1 MESPGGD
8 GAPVSEEDPM
18 QITPYGSVLADVTG
32 GRIVGLVEN
41 DGMKIF
47 RGVPYAAAPY
57 GANRFRE
64 PRPVEPWDGE
74 RDATTF
80 GPSTYQIE
88 PLFRGHGF
96 NYRSIMGPGWRPGD
110 ETLNLNIWTPGEA
123 GDDLP
128 VLVYIH
134 GGAFLTGNGG
144 LPAYDGRHL
153 AERGAV
159 YVSIHYRTGTEGFA
173 DFEGAA
179 TNRGLRDQIA
189 ALTWVQENIAAFG
202 GDPGRVMV
210 HGESAGGM
218 SVALLLASP
227 AADGLF
233 QRAIVQSGSGPVAEP
248 AEGAADRGRRI
259 AEALGLAPTA
269 EALSAVD
276 QRTLLDTALPAL
288 AEHHDD
294 QWGTLALGP
303 WIDDDIVPADLD
315 TAMLDRPVRPTVWG
329 TNRDE
334 GNLFLIT
341 PDSMAAATE
350 ETLAGYLR
358 ASHGAVEPLRTMLL
372 ERTRIHEP
380 GMAVAQHLTWTTFT
394 GPTMSAVDQLARAG
408 RPTWLYRFDY
418 ASRADDGRA
427 QAAHMTEF
435 PFVWDNLGSPA
446 HRQMTG
452 PNPPQRLATE
462 MADAWVRFAATG
474 DPGWPAFTD
483 PGRVGRV
490 FDTTSRDVPGLDQ
503 ELWRAWTG
511 RA

>member
-1 MESPGGD
+1 M
-8 GAPVSEEDPM
+8 
-18 QITPYGSVLADVTG
+18 
-32 GRIVGLVEN
+32 
-41 DGMKIF
+41 
-47 RGVPYAAAPY
+47 
-57 GANRFRE
+57 
-64 PRPVEPWDGE
+64 
-74 RDATTF
+74 
-80 GPSTYQIE
+80 
-88 PLFRGHGF
+88 
-96 NYRSIMGPGWRPGD
+96 
-110 ETLNLNIWTPGEA
+110 
-123 GDDLP
+123 
-128 VLVYIH
+128 
-134 GGAFLTGNGG
+134 
-144 LPAYDGRHL
+144 
-153 AERGAV
+153 
-159 YVSIHYRTGTEGFA
+159 
-173 DFEGAA
+173 
-179 TNRGLRDQIA
+179 
-189 ALTWVQENIAAFG
+189 
-202 GDPGRVMV
+202 
-210 HGESAGGM
+210 
-218 SVALLLASP
+218 
-227 AADGLF
+227 
-233 QRAIVQSGSGPVAEP
+233 
-248 AEGAADRGRRI
+248 AEGPERAADRARRI

-303 WIDDDIVPADLD
+303 WIDDDIVPVDLD
-315 TAMLDRPVRPTVWG
+315 AAMLDRPVRGTVWG

-350 ETLAGYLR
+350 ETLAGYLL

-372 ERTRIHEP
+372 GRTRIHEP
-380 GMAVAQHLTWTTFT
+380 GMAMAQHLTWTIFT
-394 GPTMSAVDQLARAG
+394 GPTMTAVDQLARAG

-435 PFVWDNLGSPA
+435 PFVWDNLDSPA

-483 PGRVGRV
+483 PERIGRV
-490 FDTTSRDVPGLDQ
+490 FDTTSRDEPGLDQ

-511 RA
+511 RD

>member
-1 MESPGGD
+1 
-8 GAPVSEEDPM
+8 M
-18 QITPYGSVLADVTG
+18 QITPYGTVLADVTG
-32 GRIVGLVEN
+32 GRIVGFVDD

-57 GANRFRE
+57 GANRFKA
-64 PRPVEPWDGE
+64 PQPVEPWDGE

-96 NYRSIMGPGWRPGD
+96 DYRSIMSPGWRPGD

-123 GDDLP
+123 GDGLP

-144 LPAYDGRHL
+144 LPAYDGHRL
-153 AERGAV
+153 AGRGTV
-159 YVSIHYRTGTEGFA
+159 YVSIHYRTGTEGF
-173 DFEGAA
+173 GAFAGGA
-179 TNRGLRDQIA
+179 TNRGLRDQMA
-189 ALTWVQENIAAFG
+189 ALAWVQENIARFG

-218 SVALLLASP
+218 SIALLLASP

-233 QRAIVQSGSGPVAEP
+233 QRAIIQSGSAP
-248 AEGAADRGRRI
+248 AADSPERAADRARRI
-259 AEALGLAPTA
+259 ADALGAAPTA
-269 EALSAVD
+269 EAISAFD
-276 QRTLLDTALPAL
+276 QKQLLDTALGAL
-288 AEHHDD
+288 AEQHPDE
-294 QWGTLALGP
+294 WGMLALGP
-303 WIDDDIVPADLD
+303 WIDDDIVPADLG
-315 TAMLDRPVRPTVWG
+315 TAMLARPVRPTVWG

-341 PDSMAAATE
+341 PDSMASMTE
-350 ETLAGYLR
+350 GALAGRLL
-358 ASHGAVEPLRTMLL
+358 ASHGSVEPLRTMLL
-372 ERTRIHEP
+372 ERARIHEP
-380 GMAVAQHLTWTTFT
+380 GMAMAQQLTWTIFT
-394 GPTMSAVDQLARAG
+394 GPTMTAVDQLARAG
-408 RPTWLYRFDY
+408 RPVWLYRFDY
-418 ASRADDGRA
+418 ASRANDGRA
-427 QAAHMTEF
+427 LAAHMSEF
-435 PFVWDNLGSPA
+435 PFVWDNLDSPL

-483 PGRVGRV
+483 PERIGRV
-490 FDTTSRDVPGLDQ
+490 FDTDSRDAPGLDQ

-511 RA
+511 RPRPEHAL

>member
-1 MESPGGD
+1 
-8 GAPVSEEDPM
+8 M

-128 VLVYIH
+128 VLVHIH

-173 DFEGAA
+173 AFEGAA

-189 ALTWVQENIAAFG
+189 ALTWVQENIAVFG

-218 SVALLLASP
+218 SIALLLASP

-233 QRAIVQSGSGPVAEP
+233 HRAIIQSGSSPM
-248 AEGAADRGRRI
+248 AEGPERAADRARRI

-303 WIDDDIVPADLD
+303 WIDDDIVPVDLD
-315 TAMLDRPVRPTVWG
+315 
-329 TNRDE
+329 
-334 GNLFLIT
+334 
-341 PDSMAAATE
+341 AAESDDHLE
-350 ETLAGYLR
+350 ELG
-358 ASHGAVEPLRTMLL
+358 SEPLGLL
-372 ERTRIHEP
+372 VLLGHNVGE
-380 GMAVAQHLTWTTFT
+380 GLV
-394 GPTMSAVDQLARAG
+394 VAG
-408 RPTWLYRFDY
+408 RGLDGVVGRHHSHHSAHGEHWEDDY
-418 ASRADDGRA
+418 DHGDHHPDAGG
-427 QAAHMTEF
+427 
-435 PFVWDNLGSPA
+435 PPA
-446 HRQMTG
+446 HHAPVLDHRL
-452 PNPPQRLATE
+452 PNAQPR
-462 MADAWVRFAATG
+462 
-474 DPGWPAFTD
+474 
-483 PGRVGRV
+483 
-490 FDTTSRDVPGLDQ
+490 
-503 ELWRAWTG
+503 TG
-511 RA
+511 RSARP

>member
-1 MESPGGD
+1 
-8 GAPVSEEDPM
+8 M

-32 GRIVGLVEN
+32 GRVVGFVDN
-41 DGMKIF
+41 DGMKVF
-47 RGVPYAAAPY
+47 RGIPYAAAPY
-57 GANRFRE
+57 GANRFKA
-64 PRPVEPWDGE
+64 PQPVVPWDGE

-96 NYRSIMGPGWRPGD
+96 NYRAIMSPGWRPGD

-123 GDDLP
+123 GDNLP

-144 LPAYDGRHL
+144 LPAYDGHHL

-159 YVSIHYRTGTEGFA
+159 YVSIHYRTGTEGFGA
-173 DFEGAA
+173 FEGAA

-189 ALTWVQENIAAFG
+189 ALTWVQENIARFG
-202 GDPGRVMV
+202 GDPDRVMV

-218 SVALLLASP
+218 SIALLLASP

-233 QRAIVQSGSGPVAEP
+233 HRAIVQSGSSPMADSPEL
-248 AEGAADRGRRI
+248 AADRARRI
-259 AEALGLAPTA
+259 AAALGTEPTA
-269 EALSAVD
+269 EAIAAVD
-276 QRTLLDTALPAL
+276 QKTLLDTALPAL
-288 AEHHDD
+288 AENHTDRWD
-294 QWGTLALGP
+294 MLALGP
-303 WIDDDIVPADLD
+303 WVDGEIVPEDLD
-315 TAMLDRPVRPTVWG
+315 TAMLARPVRPTIWG

-341 PDSMAAATE
+341 PDMMSTATE
-350 ETLAGYLR
+350 ETLAGYLM

-372 ERTRIHEP
+372 ERARIHEP
-380 GMAVAQHLTWTTFT
+380 GMAMAQHLSWTTFT
-394 GPTMSAVDQLARAG
+394 GPTMTAVDQLAGDG

-418 ASRADDGRA
+418 ASRANDGRA
-427 QAAHMTEF
+427 QACHMSEF
-435 PFVWDNLGSPA
+435 PFVWDNLDSPA

-462 MADAWVRFAATG
+462 MADAWVRFAATA

-483 PGRVGRV
+483 PQRIGRV

-503 ELWRAWTG
+503 ELWRAWTNQG
-511 RA
+511 

>member
-1 MESPGGD
+1 
-8 GAPVSEEDPM
+8 M

-128 VLVYIH
+128 VLVHIH

-173 DFEGAA
+173 AFEGAA

-189 ALTWVQENIAAFG
+189 ALTWVQENIAVFG

-218 SVALLLASP
+218 SIALLLASP

-233 QRAIVQSGSGPVAEP
+233 HRAIIQSGVASPSAEP
-248 AEGAADRGRRI
+248 PAR
-259 AEALGLAPTA
+259 TA
-269 EALSAVD
+269 SISTMSCHS
-276 QRTLLDTALPAL
+276 RSPF
-288 AEHHDD
+288 
-294 QWGTLALGP
+294 
-303 WIDDDIVPADLD
+303 
-315 TAMLDRPVRPTVWG
+315 RK
-329 TNRDE
+329 
-334 GNLFLIT
+334 
-341 PDSMAAATE
+341 AATACS
-350 ETLAGYLR
+350 LA
-358 ASHGAVEPLRTMLL
+358 ALRT
-372 ERTRIHEP
+372 
-380 GMAVAQHLTWTTFT
+380 
-394 GPTMSAVDQLARAG
+394 AG
-408 RPTWLYRFDY
+408 
-418 ASRADDGRA
+418 
-427 QAAHMTEF
+427 
-435 PFVWDNLGSPA
+435 
-446 HRQMTG
+446 
-452 PNPPQRLATE
+452 
-462 MADAWVRFAATG
+462 
-474 DPGWPAFTD
+474 
-483 PGRVGRV
+483 
-490 FDTTSRDVPGLDQ
+490 
-503 ELWRAWTG
+503 
-511 RA
+511 